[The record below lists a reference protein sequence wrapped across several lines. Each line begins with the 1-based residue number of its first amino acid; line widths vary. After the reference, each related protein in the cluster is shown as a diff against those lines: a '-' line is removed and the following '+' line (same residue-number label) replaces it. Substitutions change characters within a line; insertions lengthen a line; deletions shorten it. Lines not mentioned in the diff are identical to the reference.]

1 MVTDINLSTLIY
13 EEVKKDIVEM
23 RRMPGTYVLE
33 RQLAAE
39 YNTSRTP
46 VREAI
51 KRLMQ
56 EGWLVGEDRCRSM
69 VSELTDELCRD
80 VFPVRNMIEN
90 YALSEAFAKG
100 EGRSLAGK
108 LDIEIRK
115 MEALK
120 DDPIALVRA
129 DLQFHTV
136 IVEHAGNMILTRF
149 WQSISDEVTRISIFA
164 MDEQRQPDKII
175 EEHNRIVD
183 ALWNQNPDEL
193 VSLDCHMNLILD
205 GLKRT
210 LEKRKYTK
218 S

>member
-1 MVTDINLSTLIY
+1 MKTDVNLSTQIY
-13 EEVKKDIVEM
+13 ENVKKDIVEM
-23 RRMPGTYVLE
+23 RLKPGSYVIE
-33 RQLAAE
+33 RQLSAE

-56 EGWLVGEDRCRSM
+56 EGWLVGEDRCRSR

-90 YALSEAFAKG
+90 YALSDTFTKG
-100 EGRSLAGK
+100 EARTLAGK

-115 MEALK
+115 MKTLK
-120 DDPIALVRA
+120 NDPIAFIRA
-129 DLQFHTV
+129 DLRFHAI
-136 IVEHAGNMILTRF
+136 IVEHTGNMILTRF
-149 WQSISDEVTRISIFA
+149 WQSISDEVTRIVIFA

-193 VSLDCHMNLILD
+193 VSLDCHMKLILD

-210 LEKRKYTK
+210 LDKRKLA
-218 S
+218 